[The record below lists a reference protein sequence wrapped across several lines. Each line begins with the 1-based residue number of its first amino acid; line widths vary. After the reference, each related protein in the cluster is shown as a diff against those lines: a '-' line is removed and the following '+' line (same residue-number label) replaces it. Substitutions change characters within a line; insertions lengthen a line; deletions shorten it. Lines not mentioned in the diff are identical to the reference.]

1 MNQVQF
7 AVAHYQIVR
16 DRIRAEEQDI
26 DDATLADTV
35 EGLTDLH
42 EILAAITRAALVD
55 EALSSGLK
63 VRIKEMH
70 DRLTRLEERAAK
82 RRHIARDVMLQT
94 DIKKITA
101 PDLTVS
107 LRPGTPSLVVTD
119 DAAIPDAFWEPQPP
133 RLKRQEL
140 VIKLKQGNTVPGA
153 ELSNPEPV
161 LSMRSK

>member
-1 MNQVQF
+1 MNHL
-7 AVAHYQIVR
+7 ALATIHYQAVR

-26 DDATLADTV
+26 DDVTLADTV

-42 EILAAITRAALVD
+42 EILAAIARAALVD
-55 EALSSGLK
+55 EALTSGLK
-63 VRIKEMH
+63 ARIKEMQ
-70 DRLTRLEERAAK
+70 DRLTRFEERAAK

-119 DAAIPDAFWEPQPP
+119 DTAIPAAYWEPQPP

-140 VIKLKQGNTVPGA
+140 VIQLKQGSTVPGA
-153 ELSNPEPV
+153 ALSNPEPV
-161 LSMRSK
+161 LSVRSK

>member
-1 MNQVQF
+1 MEIAMNHLSLAATF
-7 AVAHYQIVR
+7 YQTIR

-26 DDATLADTV
+26 DDVTLADTV

-63 VRIKEMH
+63 ARIKEMQE
-70 DRLTRLEERAAK
+70 RLTRFEERAAK

-94 DIKKITA
+94 DIKKIMA

-119 DAAIPDAFWEPQPP
+119 DAAIPDAY
-133 RLKRQEL
+133 
-140 VIKLKQGNTVPGA
+140 
-153 ELSNPEPV
+153 
-161 LSMRSK
+161 